1 MIDALQVF
9 VRGFEDVER
18 GEVIISYLTELGF
31 RVKLAADGG
40 SDSLGGLIETD
51 VVYQDELQETDPG
64 IILGEL
70 RERTDFNGLWL
81 QTREFH
87 LSDQSEYGRGDVEE
101 DDETHD
107 DEWIIEHADKL
118 KAELLD
124 LAEAGNP
131 RPEPGTTL
139 GRALE
144 LFTSSFGA

>member
-31 RVKLAADGG
+31 TVKLAADGG

-87 LSDQSEYGRGDVEE
+87 
-101 DDETHD
+101 
-107 DEWIIEHADKL
+107 
-118 KAELLD
+118 
-124 LAEAGNP
+124 
-131 RPEPGTTL
+131 
-139 GRALE
+139 
-144 LFTSSFGA
+144 